1 LRATSR
7 FLGLPLGSPRSR
19 EEDAPR
25 RLLQPTHDT
34 STRGSRDSRARRL
47 APRRPP
53 PPERA
58 GARGRL
64 RRQPAFRRPGPRW
77 SALDGA
83 VPASV
88 HFDHSR
94 SAPLPEWSRGPPLD
108 GGSHLAAAL
117 STACQ
122 AGERPLTLSVAPRA
136 LPGRD
141 DLTSPRGTEDRFP
154 RFPVKGSGFVGPER
168 LPSTGAPKESRFRA
182 TVFGGSPPPVS
193 RFCHRGPG
201 FRRAFAAPMLSPGV
215 ARPNVGSG
223 GSSPLDAMGQTP
235 PVDFCNLLR
244 SASTSDGP
252 SEPRA
257 PRSWS
262 PTCAAVFRSA
272 VFRRR
277 SGLRVASLFRAK
289 PVEMSRARGRLSA
302 NCLVRAVAPPAAI
315 ARGGSFSPTRSARTP
330 PVAGSWRRRLE

>member
-7 FLGLPLGSPRSR
+7 FLGSPRGSPRSR

-53 PPERA
+53 PPDRA

-64 RRQPAFRRPGPRW
+64 RRQPASRRPGPRW

-94 SAPLPEWSRGPPLD
+94 SAPLPEWSRGLPLD

-168 LPSTGAPKESRFRA
+168 LPSTGAPKEPRFRA
-182 TVFGGSPPPVS
+182 TVLVGARHRCLGFATEDPASGAPSPPRCS
-193 RFCHRGPG
+193 RPERLDPTS
-201 FRRAFAAPMLSPGV
+201 APGV
-215 ARPNVGSG
+215 LHPWTRWAKRRLSTSAIYCDPRAHPTVRPN
-223 GSSPLDAMGQTP
+223 PAH
-235 PVDFCNLLR
+235 
-244 SASTSDGP
+244 
-252 SEPRA
+252 
-257 PRSWS
+257 
-262 PTCAAVFRSA
+262 
-272 VFRRR
+272 
-277 SGLRVASLFRAK
+277 
-289 PVEMSRARGRLSA
+289 RARGRPRAQLFFEPPSFDGGADCGWPRFSGRSLSRCHGPGA
-302 NCLVRAVAPPAAI
+302 GSRDCLVRAVAPPAAI